1 MDTGAEDHDRRFS
14 IGDTGRFDFGKNG
27 TMETCNALRGH
38 TVQRCNRVK
47 RGNRI
52 HASRGDQISS
62 RFFITSVNEQT
73 KLRVPLESTAKWP
86 PSELMQR
93 CYSAY
98 MRSTNLN
105 HKSCD

>member
-1 MDTGAEDHDRRFS
+1 MTPAKMGQWRRV
-14 IGDTGRFDFGKNG
+14 TRFAVTRFRDVI
-27 TMETCNALRGH
+27 ELE
-38 TVQRCNRVK
+38 
-47 RGNRI
+47 GNRI

-105 HKSCD
+105 HKSCDWAPQSELSRLVSLISGTAID